1 MYTVQIL
8 GRHDKR
14 TFIPVTRGVCIETA
28 FVLIKALP
36 MKERDVYASL
46 LQMDSVVETHSVYG
60 EYDLVARV
68 DFEDSRAMTRFL
80 IEEMRAIPGVL
91 KTETLISAEV

>member
-1 MYTVQIL
+1 MASS
-8 GRHDKR
+8 RR
-14 TFIPVTRGVCIETA
+14 TEGYFMETA

-46 LQMDSVVETHSVYG
+46 LQLDSVVETHSVYG
-60 EYDLVARV
+60 EYDVVARV
-68 DFEDSRAMTRFL
+68 NFEDSREMSKFL

>member
-1 MYTVQIL
+1 MPSS
-8 GRHDKR
+8 RR
-14 TFIPVTRGVCIETA
+14 TEGYFMETA

-36 MKERDVYASL
+36 LKERDVYASL

-68 DFEDSRAMTRFL
+68 NFEDSREMSKFL

-91 KTETLISAEV
+91 KTETLRSAEV

>member
-1 MYTVQIL
+1 MINVLSSRQTE
-8 GRHDKR
+8 GD
-14 TFIPVTRGVCIETA
+14 FIETA

-68 DFEDSRAMTRFL
+68 NFEDSREMSKFL

-91 KTETLISAEV
+91 KTETLISVEV

>member
-1 MYTVQIL
+1 MPSS
-8 GRHDKR
+8 RR
-14 TFIPVTRGVCIETA
+14 TEGYFMETA

-68 DFEDSRAMTRFL
+68 NFEDSREMSKFL
-80 IEEMRAIPGVL
+80 IEEMSAIPGVL

>member
-1 MYTVQIL
+1 MINGL
-8 GRHDKR
+8 SSRWFEGI
-14 TFIPVTRGVCIETA
+14 FIETA

-46 LQMDSVVETHSVYG
+46 IQMESVVETHSVYG

>member
-1 MYTVQIL
+1 MINVL
-8 GRHDKR
+8 SSRR
-14 TFIPVTRGVCIETA
+14 TEGDSIETA

-68 DFEDSRAMTRFL
+68 NFEDSREMSKFL

-91 KTETLISAEV
+91 KLSLIHI